1 MTDGVQMTPLEM
13 TLRVI
18 PYGHVLLY
26 CLVLMGEPLR
36 NGPEGWVRMDPHSD
50 PKVGHLKVT
59 YHPTQGQSGRSNEPL
74 GAPFNPA
81 K

>member
-1 MTDGVQMTPLEM
+1 MT
-13 TLRVI
+13 
-18 PYGHVLLY
+18 YGHVLLY